1 MSRPDDA
8 QTDQQGDFPQ
18 VSRHPP
24 TFMLRLADGLDR
36 IVSIICRGIL
46 LVTGI
51 ALLALLFGNVV
62 ARYTMG
68 GGFSFAQELPERIFP
83 FFIMAGVALAAQH
96 GGHMAVEMLPELL
109 GRRVEQIVRI
119 IAQSVVIIGHAVMV
133 YVTVD
138 VANISWIDL
147 SPVLN
152 LPASYS
158 YYALAG
164 GSAAVIVATVAL
176 VIRLFII
183 GPEAMPVPTPEEIG
197 Q

>member
-1 MSRPDDA
+1 MNRPDDA
-8 QTDQQGDFPQ
+8 PTDQSRDFPE
-18 VSRHPP
+18 VVRHPP

-36 IVSIICRGIL
+36 IVSILCRGIVL
-46 LVTGI
+46 ATGV
-51 ALLALLFGNVV
+51 ALLALLFSNVV
-62 ARYTMG
+62 ARYVMG

-83 FFIMAGVALAAQH
+83 FFIMAGVALATQH

-109 GRRVEQIVRI
+109 GRRVEQVVRI
-119 IAQSVVIIGHAVMV
+119 FAQLVVILGHAVLV
-133 YVTVD
+133 YVTIQ

-164 GSAAVIVATVAL
+164 GSAAVIIATIAL

>member
-1 MSRPDDA
+1 MTGPHDDQA
-8 QTDQQGDFPQ
+8 DPQ
-18 VSRHPP
+18 RYLGAVTRHPP
-24 TFMLRLADGLDR
+24 TPALRLADGLDR
-36 IVSIICRGIL
+36 IVSMVARGIV

-62 ARYTMG
+62 ARYTLG

-96 GGHMAVEMLPELL
+96 GGHMAVEMLPEML
-109 GRRVEQIVRI
+109 GRRVEQVVRI
-119 IAQSVVIIGHAVMV
+119 LAQSIVILGHAVMV
-133 YVTVD
+133 YVTID

-152 LPASYS
+152 MPASYS

-164 GSAAVIVATVAL
+164 GSAAVIVATTAL

-183 GPEAMPVPTPEEIG
+183 GPEAMPVPTPEETG

>member
-1 MSRPDDA
+1 
-8 QTDQQGDFPQ
+8 
-18 VSRHPP
+18 
-24 TFMLRLADGLDR
+24 MLRLADGLDR
-36 IVSIICRGIL
+36 IVSIFCRAIV
-46 LVTGI
+46 LVTGV

-83 FFIMAGVALAAQH
+83 FFIMAGVALATQH
-96 GGHMAVEMLPELL
+96 GGHMAVEMLPELA
-109 GRRVEQIVRI
+109 GRRVEQVIRILAQTIVI
-119 IAQSVVIIGHAVMV
+119 VGHAVMV
-133 YVTVD
+133 YVTIQ
-138 VANISWIDL
+138 VAEISWIDL

-152 LPASYS
+152 MPASYS

-164 GSAAVIVATVAL
+164 GSAAVIIATTAL

-183 GPEAMPVPTPEEIG
+183 GPEAMPVPTPEETG

>member
-1 MSRPDDA
+1 MTRPDDVPTGA
-8 QTDQQGDFPQ
+8 SGDFPQ
-18 VSRHPP
+18 VTRHPP
-24 TFMLRLADGLDR
+24 TPMLRLADGLDR
-36 IVSIICRGIL
+36 IVSILCRGIV
-46 LVTGI
+46 LVTGL

-109 GRRVEQIVRI
+109 GRRVEQVVRI
-119 IAQSVVIIGHAVMV
+119 IAQSIVIIGHAVMV
-133 YVTVD
+133 YVTID
-138 VANISWIDL
+138 VANISWIDM

-152 LPASYS
+152 MPASYS

-164 GSAAVIVATVAL
+164 GSAAVIVATTAL

-183 GPEAMPVPTPEEIG
+183 GPEAMPVPTPEETG